1 MLAHRIASCW
11 PALAIVRMACNAWC
25 GRRYRPRSTA
35 ASTVGL
41 ASACPARTITTPC
54 MPPADHPRAPPTP
67 SASPTTRALCTRQP
81 WSSTPSPRSCATDLA
96 SRAGDPRLPP
106 PRANRRHEHRV
117 ALPAPRRPPP
127 SLHKIL
133 RYLHAQLSAAGMR
146 IVDCVHIFGVQMVA
160 GGVDALSRPRPHRL
174 NRTAGR
180 GPSRVTTDWLRRF
193 RQRAAEPLAVDLFE
207 PHRPPPPAVLLR
219 PTRAAPRPRARRTAS
234 PTRGLPASPTTHTR
248 RSATS
253 PTLLRRITDT
263 GARVGPRARLAEPT
277 VVARPRLP
285 HRALV
290 AARPP
295 ARPR

>member
-1 MLAHRIASCW
+1 M
-11 PALAIVRMACNAWC
+11 
-25 GRRYRPRSTA
+25 
-35 ASTVGL
+35 STVW
-41 ASACPARTITTPC
+41 
-54 MPPADHPRAPPTP
+54 HF
-67 SASPTTRALCTRQP
+67 
-81 WSSTPSPRSCATDLA
+81 
-96 SRAGDPRLPP
+96 
-106 PRANRRHEHRV
+106 RHHGGR
-117 ALPAPRRPPP
+117 PP

-146 IVDCVHIFGVQMVA
+146 IVDCVHISGLQMVA

-174 NRTAGR
+174 NPTASR
-180 GPSRVTTDWLRRF
+180 GQSRVTADWLQRF
-193 RQRAAEPLAVDLFE
+193 RQRAAEPLAVDLFASRTD
-207 PHRPPPPAVLLR
+207 HRLPRFYSVQPGLR
-219 PTRAAPRPRARRTAS
+219 RGQRACRTAS

-295 ARPR
+295 ERPR

>member
-1 MLAHRIASCW
+1 MLSYLEYELPILLRTDACGDGAGV
-11 PALAIVRMACNAWC
+11 LVRTDAM
-25 GRRYRPRSTA
+25 
-35 ASTVGL
+35 STVW
-41 ASACPARTITTPC
+41 
-54 MPPADHPRAPPTP
+54 HF
-67 SASPTTRALCTRQP
+67 
-81 WSSTPSPRSCATDLA
+81 
-96 SRAGDPRLPP
+96 
-106 PRANRRHEHRV
+106 RHHGGR
-117 ALPAPRRPPP
+117 PP

-146 IVDCVHIFGVQMVA
+146 IVDCVHISGLQMVA

-219 PTRAAPRPRARRTAS
+219 PTRAAPRPEGVPNCFANTW
-234 PTRGLPASPTTHTR
+234 PTGVTHY
-248 RSATS
+248 AHPPLGDI

-295 ARPR
+295 ERPR